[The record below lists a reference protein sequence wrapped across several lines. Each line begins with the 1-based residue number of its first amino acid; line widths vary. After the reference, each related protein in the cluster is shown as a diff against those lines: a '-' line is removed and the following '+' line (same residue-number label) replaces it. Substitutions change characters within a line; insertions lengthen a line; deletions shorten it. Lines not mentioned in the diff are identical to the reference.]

1 MPIQFY
7 RHNEPL
13 FYQTGLPEDIM
24 TTQTTLHTRESTLWQ
39 SYGGLI
45 NALIAVMLFSLTV
58 PMTQLALAVF
68 PPEMVALLRSLL
80 AGLGSLFMVLALRWR
95 LPNKDELKGLLL
107 GGAAVTLVFPY
118 TLSLALGQWSAS
130 NMGVVLAAIPLIT
143 ALAGSLLFNERHPK
157 MFWLSAFIGAFILM
171 AFAYTQSSGGF
182 HYSVL
187 IMLVAA
193 GVGYGYGGHVAKTL
207 GGWQTICWMCVLFM
221 PVSAVGLAVFVAQES
236 FSWDFSWSLEGIL
249 AMLYLALV
257 SQWLGF
263 HFWYGAM
270 AKVGIGRAGQVQL
283 LQPFFT
289 LLFCAPLL
297 GLALQASHFMFA
309 GLISATV
316 ILALRFKHKSA

>member
-1 MPIQFY
+1 V
-7 RHNEPL
+7 PL
-13 FYQTGLPEDIM
+13 FHQVALPEDIM
-24 TTQTTLHTRESTLWQ
+24 TTQNTLNPSQSNLWQ

-58 PMTQLALAVF
+58 PMTQLALTVF
-68 PPEMVALLRSLL
+68 PPELVALLRSLL
-80 AGLGSLFMVLALRWR
+80 AGFGSLFMVMALGWR
-95 LPNKDELKGLLL
+95 LPAKSELKGLLL
-107 GGAAVTLVFPY
+107 GGAAVTLIFPY

-143 ALAGSLLFNERHPK
+143 ALAGTLLFNERHPK
-157 MFWLSAFIGAFILM
+157 LFWLSALLGAAILM
-171 AFAYTQSSGGF
+171 FFAYTQSSGNF

-193 GVGYGYGGHVAKTL
+193 GVGYGYGGNVAKTL
-207 GGWQTICWMCVLFM
+207 GGWQTICWMCVLYM
-221 PVSAVGLAVFVAQES
+221 PVSALGLAFFVSQDS
-236 FSWDFSWSLEGIL
+236 FSWDFPWSLEGIL

-263 HFWYGAM
+263 HFWYDAM

-297 GLALQASHFMFA
+297 GLALQASHFIFA
-309 GLISATV
+309 GLISCTV
-316 ILALRFKHKSA
+316 ILALRFKYKTVQ

>member
-1 MPIQFY
+1 
-7 RHNEPL
+7 
-13 FYQTGLPEDIM
+13 M
-24 TTQTTLHTRESTLWQ
+24 TTQNTLNPSQSNLWQ

-58 PMTQLALAVF
+58 PMTQLALTVF
-68 PPEMVALLRSLL
+68 PPELVALLRSLL
-80 AGLGSLFMVLALRWR
+80 AGFGSLFMVMALGWR
-95 LPNKDELKGLLL
+95 LPAKSELKGLLL
-107 GGAAVTLVFPY
+107 GGAAVTLIFPY

-143 ALAGSLLFNERHPK
+143 ALAGTLLFNERHPK
-157 MFWLSAFIGAFILM
+157 LFWLSALLGAAILM
-171 AFAYTQSSGGF
+171 FFAYTQSSGNF

-193 GVGYGYGGHVAKTL
+193 GVGYGYGGNVAKTL
-207 GGWQTICWMCVLFM
+207 GGWQTICWMCVLYM
-221 PVSAVGLAVFVAQES
+221 PVSALGLAFFVSQDS
-236 FSWDFSWSLEGIL
+236 FSWDFPWSLKGIL

-263 HFWYGAM
+263 HFWYDAM

-297 GLALQASHFMFA
+297 GLALQASHFIFA
-309 GLISATV
+309 GLISCTV
-316 ILALRFKHKSA
+316 ILALRFKHKTAQ